1 MSALFS
7 VGFPTGMEGLTYPIP
22 FSNPE
27 DLVRIAQRAEA
38 LGYHSVWGND
48 HMTTQHYV
56 RAEFPV
62 PPRFWEPLVTYAYL
76 AAHTRKLR
84 FGTGVLVLP
93 MRRDIVV
100 TAKQIAT
107 LDHLSNGRAEI
118 GVGIGAYREEFEAL
132 NPDGKVHRGDMVE
145 EGVKALRLLFSQR
158 DASFDGKYYKFRDVE
173 LFPKAEAGRTCRSIS
188 AATTRRIC
196 GAPPNVRRRLDTGR
210 DAGSDTLRRMVA
222 ELKEMT
228 EAAGRKF
235 SEIADRAAIHRACR
249 PRSGQGGRA
258 FSAKPDGQA
267 SSSRSRSR
275 RSRVRLPSNPE
286 DINLVGSIDT
296 VIARAMAL
304 REAGVT
310 HFLGLFFAANSV
322 SELVGSDADFRRRSQ
337 TEDHVKRN
345 DLADRTESP

>member
-1 MSALFS
+1 MTALFS

-27 DLVRIAQRAEA
+27 DLIRIAQHAEA

-76 AAHTRKLR
+76 AAHTKTLR

-107 LDHLSNGRAEI
+107 LDHLSKGRLEI

-132 NPDGKVHRGDMVE
+132 NPGAKVHRGDMVA
-145 EGVKALRLLFSQR
+145 EGVEALRVLFSR
-158 DASFDGKYYKFRDVE
+158 REASFAGKYYQFKDVE
-173 LFPKAEAGRTCRSIS
+173 LFPKPKQPRLPIYFGGNNQAHLQRTVLAGDGWIP
-188 AATTRRIC
+188 AAM
-196 GAPPNVRRRLDTGR
+196 PQP
-210 DAGSDTLRRMVA
+210 TLRRMVTQ
-222 ELKEMT
+222 LKEMT

-235 SEIADRAAIHRACR
+235 SELQIAPQYIVHV
-249 PRSGQGGRA
+249 GRLEEKA
-258 FSAKPDGQA
+258 VSRFRQSQMYKHLQSLKNSTLKGQA
-267 SSSRSRSR
+267 S
-275 RSRVRLPSNPE
+275 LNPE
-286 DINLVGSIDT
+286 DVNLVGSVET
-296 VIARAMAL
+296 VIARAAAL

-322 SELVGSDADFRRRSQ
+322 VELLDQMQMFA
-337 TEDHVKRN
+337 EDVRPRI
-345 DLADRTESP
+345 A

>member
-1 MSALFS
+1 MSVLFS

-22 FSNPE
+22 FSDPE
-27 DLVRIAQRAEA
+27 DLVRIARHAEA

-76 AAHTRKLR
+76 AAHTKTLK

-100 TAKQIAT
+100 TAKQIVT
-107 LDHLSNGRAEI
+107 LDHLSNGRVEI

-132 NPDGKVHRGDMVE
+132 NPGSNVHRGDMVE
-145 EGVKALRLLFSQR
+145 EGVRALRLLFSQR
-158 DASFDGKYYKFRDVE
+158 AASFEGKYYKFKDVE
-173 LFPKAEAGRTCRSIS
+173 LFPKPKQQHLPIYFGGNNKAHLRRTAMYADGWIP
-188 AATTRRIC
+188 AAL
-196 GAPPNVRRRLDTGR
+196 PEQ
-210 DAGSDTLRRMVA
+210 TLRRMVN

-235 SEIADRAAIHRACR
+235 SEIQIAPQYIVHLDRDQEKAVARFRQSQMFKHLE
-249 PRSGQGGRA
+249 SLKK
-258 FSAKPDGQA
+258 STLKGQA
-267 SSSRSRSR
+267 S
-275 RSRVRLPSNPE
+275 VNLE
-286 DINLVGSIDT
+286 DINLIGSVDT
-296 VIARAMAL
+296 VIARTMAL

-322 SELVGSDADFRRRSQ
+322 PELLDQMQIFSEEVRPKIS
-337 TEDHVKRN
+337 
-345 DLADRTESP
+345 